1 MRGWKEK
8 FPHRQVETVCWA
20 WLGQTDLL
28 TLSTARLAGLGDN
41 PLPQVGLSFC
51 IYCVD
56 WGQVYYRIA
65 KSLGYDV
72 QVAIKHSE
80 TFLKCSTFNTY
91 SPAVQTVFFI
101 TFWKRNPR
109 HLVTLAFHLWLLGSA
124 AEGTGLPLL
133 ASALPCCFQQGARLC
148 AEEGRAGSGGASWA
162 SRRQLLPRHPAT
174 FCPGISSAQGS
185 SS

>member
-8 FPHRQVETVCWA
+8 FSHRQVETVCWA

-28 TLSTARLAGLGDN
+28 TLSTARLTGLGDS

-56 WGQVYYRIA
+56 RG
-65 KSLGYDV
+65 K
-72 QVAIKHSE
+72 VAIKHSE
-80 TFLKCSTFNTY
+80 TFLKCSMYNTY
-91 SPAVQTVFFI
+91 SLAVQTVFFI

-109 HLVTLAFHLWLLGSA
+109 HLVTLAFYLWLLGSA

-133 ASALPCCFQQGARLC
+133 ASALPCCFQRGARLC